1 MNSNKIEKA
10 KKPAMVVLISIVVS
24 IIVLIVG
31 ILGMKMLASM
41 KTPPAE
47 AKNGERPLR
56 VEAMQVKQEDI
67 PVFITGYGEVKT
79 FNVVPIAPEVTG
91 KIVKIHSRL
100 EAGEIIPKGEILFK
114 IDPRDYMTVCKTGRD
129 RLRIL
134 KRSQELAKKEYERV
148 RVLFEK
154 NSVGTQAGV
163 EAAEK
168 AMLSASDL
176 TNQIAQVLETAET
189 NLERCEVRAPF
200 NARVKSVSLEK
211 GQYVT
216 PGQNVVILADD
227 SVLEIQV
234 PLDSRDAREWLRF
247 NGEKADG
254 KTAWFASLEQV
265 LCKIRWTENNNGQ
278 TWDGQLH
285 RVVKFD
291 QQTRTLTVAVRVY
304 AETAVKKNPQSLPLV
319 EGMFCSVKIP
329 GRTLN
334 NVFRLPRQAVSFENT
349 VHLAV
354 DNRLKTVP
362 VKVARMEGENVYVYG
377 GLIAGDMIVTTRLID
392 PLENALLEITN
403 KSQKEKQS

>member
-31 ILGMKMLASM
+31 VMGMKMLASM

-56 VEAMQVKQEDI
+56 VEATQVKQEDI

-100 EAGEIIPKGEILFK
+100 EAGEIISKGELLFK
-114 IDPRDYMTVCKTGRD
+114 IDPRDYMTVRKTGRN
-129 RLRIL
+129 RLKIL

-176 TNQIAQVLETAET
+176 TSQIAQILETAET

-234 PLDSRDAREWLRF
+234 PLDSRDSRKWLRF
-247 NGEKADG
+247 REDKTNGKV
-254 KTAWFASLEQV
+254 AWFSSLEQV
-265 LCKIRWTENNNGQ
+265 PCQISWTENNNGQ

-319 EGMFCSVKIP
+319 EGMFCSIKIP

-362 VKVARMEGENVYVYG
+362 VKVARMEGENVYVHS
-377 GLIAGDMIVTTRLID
+377 GLIAGDMVVTTRLID
-392 PLENALLEITN
+392 PLENTLLEITN
-403 KSQKEKQS
+403 NSQKEKQS